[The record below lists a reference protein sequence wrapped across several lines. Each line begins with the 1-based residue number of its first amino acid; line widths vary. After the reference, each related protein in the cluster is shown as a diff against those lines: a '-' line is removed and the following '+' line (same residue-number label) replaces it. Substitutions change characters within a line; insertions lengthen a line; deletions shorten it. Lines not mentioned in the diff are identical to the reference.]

1 MVSINHFNLIISIN
15 HFKNKKMIHKILKKL
30 NQKKVLPEKNLCQN
44 KVPKQKKT
52 YHKKF
57 TKVVLQKPKEN
68 KT

>member
-1 MVSINHFNLIISIN
+1 
-15 HFKNKKMIHKILKKL
+15 MIHKILKKL
-30 NQKKVLPEKNLCQN
+30 NQKKVLPEKNLCHN